1 MPDIADIRRDF
12 ASLAAR
18 EPIPLAR
25 GALLVAQEEY
35 RELEIDKYLDKL
47 AALAREAEMVVRMG
61 NDTIE
66 KVQLLS
72 HFLFEQKGFGGNRDE
87 YSDPRNSFLNEVLDR
102 RLGIPITLSIL
113 YIEIGRRLGLNLF
126 GVGFPTH
133 FLVKAVDE
141 RGELII
147 DPFYD
152 GAILTLEEI
161 RARLT
166 QIYGQPVEVSPAH
179 LKPVGT
185 RQILVRVLRNLK
197 AVYMQKPDSTRA
209 LAALDRI
216 LLLDPRSLEEL
227 MERGALYESLECF
240 KAALDDFQSFLSQAP
255 EHTASETARE
265 AILRLARQVDRIN

>member
-1 MPDIADIRRDF
+1 MPDVADIRRNF
-12 ASLAAR
+12 AMLAAR

-25 GALLVAQEEY
+25 GALLIAQEQY
-35 RELEIDKYLDKL
+35 PDLELDKYLDKL
-47 AALAREAEMVVRMG
+47 AALAREAEMVVKMG
-61 NDTIE
+61 HDTIE
-66 KVQLLS
+66 KIQLLS
-72 HFLFEQKGFGGNRDE
+72 HFLFEQKGFEGNREE
-87 YSDPRNSFLNEVLDR
+87 YADPRNSFLNEVIDR
-102 RLGIPITLSIL
+102 RRGIPITLSVIYL
-113 YIEIGRRLGLNLF
+113 EVGKRLGLNLY
-126 GVGFPTH
+126 GIGFPTH

-152 GAILTLEEI
+152 GAILTLDEI

-166 QIYGQPVEVSPAH
+166 QVYGQPVEVSPTH
-179 LKPVGT
+179 LKPIGT
-185 RQILVRVLRNLK
+185 RHILVRMLRNLK
-197 AVYMQKPDSTRA
+197 AIYLKSADSTRA

-227 MERGALYESLECF
+227 MERGTLYESLECF

-265 AILRLARQVDRIN
+265 AVLRLSRQVDRIN

>member
-1 MPDIADIRRDF
+1 MPDVADIRRNF
-12 ASLAAR
+12 AMLAAR

-25 GALLVAQEEY
+25 GALLIAQEQY
-35 RELEIDKYLDKL
+35 PDLELDKYLDKL
-47 AALAREAEMVVRMG
+47 AALAREAEMVVKMG

-66 KVQLLS
+66 KIQLLS
-72 HFLFEQKGFGGNRDE
+72 HFLFEQKGFEGNREE
-87 YSDPRNSFLNEVLDR
+87 YADPRNSFLNEVIDR
-102 RLGIPITLSIL
+102 RRGIPITLSVIYL
-113 YIEIGRRLGLNLF
+113 EVGKRLGLNLY
-126 GVGFPTH
+126 GIGFPTH

-141 RGELII
+141 RGDLII

-166 QIYGQPVEVSPAH
+166 QVYGQPVEVSPAH
-179 LKPVGT
+179 LKPIGT
-185 RQILVRVLRNLK
+185 RHILVRMLRNLK
-197 AVYMQKPDSTRA
+197 AIYLKSADSTRA

-216 LLLDPRSLEEL
+216 LLLDPRSLDEL
-227 MERGALYESLECF
+227 MERGTLYESLECF

-265 AILRLARQVDRIN
+265 AVLRLSRQVDRIN